1 MRINNYGR
9 YSNDNIFDYKKNNIN
24 INNSMRN
31 IYDAK
36 NRYDYKTNEQTLSSG
51 TILSQAAKSN
61 FLI

>member
-1 MRINNYGR
+1 MRIILGER
-9 YSNDNIFDYKKNNIN
+9 LRR
-24 INNSMRN
+24 NNSMRN

>member
-1 MRINNYGR
+1 MVDIVMI
-9 YSNDNIFDYKKNNIN
+9 IFLIIKKNNIN